1 MVSPFG
7 RRAGGKAHARPDAEP
22 RLGGG
27 CEPRGRAGRA
37 LGSELVI
44 EGVQG
49 GGGRRGGLGH
59 FGGSEGFEGAARA
72 TGRLGWALGARGA
85 VRASRSRVRGMLC
98 RPGGINFSDVGLAF
112 WAKF

>member
-1 MVSPFG
+1 MS
-7 RRAGGKAHARPDAEP
+7 
-22 RLGGG
+22 GGG

-49 GGGRRGGLGH
+49 GGGQRGGLGH

-85 VRASRSRVRGMLC
+85 VRASRSRVRGACCAGPEGSTFLTLGVFEHF
-98 RPGGINFSDVGLAF
+98 RF

>member
-1 MVSPFG
+1 MSRFG
-7 RRAGGKAHARPDAEP
+7 RRAGGKADARPEAEP
-22 RLGGG
+22 RSGGT

-59 FGGSEGFEGAARA
+59 FGGSELIE
-72 TGRLGWALGARGA
+72 T
-85 VRASRSRVRGMLC
+85 
-98 RPGGINFSDVGLAF
+98 I
-112 WAKF
+112 